1 LARKLEVA
9 IMAARKSVLKPAPS
23 RPVLDRLMQ
32 ASIKAGVTDDVL
44 REQRVS
50 FVFGNAPEQS
60 RITKDS
66 ARKATHSIRLTPVR
80 S

>member
-1 LARKLEVA
+1 
-9 IMAARKSVLKPAPS
+9 MAARKSVLKPAPA
-23 RPVLDRLMQ
+23 RPELERLVET
-32 ASIKAGVTDDVL
+32 SIKAGVSDEIL

-50 FVFGNAPEQS
+50 FVFGNAPEGS

-66 ARKATHSIRLTPVR
+66 ARKATQGIRLTPVR